1 MNIQE
6 LKTKN
11 SKISYTYMTDNHY
24 LESYDSIIA
33 PPLIDQVWINLVK
46 LEIYKDFWLNI
57 FGGFLDRK
65 CFTNVTEETEQFNY
79 SRTLLLL
86 DKYADI
92 LNPWYALWPDYE
104 SKMYLQDSK
113 WFVYVSIKKLFKISD
128 FIEQKCKSSKQVS
141 GVTSWTDIAEAAFT
155 KFVIKN
161 SAFSVE
167 EVQFSK
173 QEIKLY
179 DKLTTTPKNMF
190 KMW

>member
-11 SKISYTYMTDNHY
+11 AKISYTYMTDNHY

-46 LEIYKDFWLNI
+46 LEIYKDFCLNI

-65 CFTNVTEETEQFNY
+65 CLTNISEETEQFNY

-92 LNPWYALWPDYE
+92 LNPWYTFWPDYD
-104 SKMYLQDSK
+104 SKMLIQDNK
-113 WFVYVSIKKLFKISD
+113 WFVYVSIKKLFKIVD
-128 FIEQKCKSSKQVS
+128 FIEQKWKTGKRVS
-141 GVTSWTDIAEAAFT
+141 DVTSWTEITETAFS
-155 KFVIKN
+155 KFIIKN
-161 SAFSVE
+161 SAFSIE
-167 EVQFSK
+167 EVQFST
-173 QEIKLY
+173 QEIQLY
-179 DKLTTTPKNMF
+179 DKLTTTPKNIF